1 MPLVNICKIKKSNKP
16 CSPTDSI
23 VLFLLSITPPSAG
36 QPYLCTA
43 HWPRGLLSHR
53 ATSTSRG
60 FPSYLGTSTPST
72 RGPLHAPNSSSNTSL
87 RDRSLPASSFFKKS
101 GLAFGTLSSA
111 TDAEDNT
118 SFDDVPFAT
127 MTLLSNKCFA
137 SDSDPQEG
145 GDGVEGGRKLMPE
158 SVFRMPLASK
168 YGRDVLCVDIAAP
181 APAAPGTVLRLLNVH
196 LDSLDSLL
204 WRTQQMEILAGVLRE
219 PGCGGGLIAGDF
231 NAITP
236 EDDGLVD
243 KNELVDAWVALH
255 GRTGPNG
262 VTWGVGVE
270 LKNGLKPGR
279 LDKVAMLGL
288 KAEEMEVL
296 QLGLIHVPRP
306 AGPPLDSPWSD
317 HCGLRCTFTI

>member
-1 MPLVNICKIKKSNKP
+1 MLPDRLYRALSAFNHSTQRWAAIPL
-16 CSPTDSI
+16 
-23 VLFLLSITPPSAG
+23 
-36 QPYLCTA
+36 
-43 HWPRGLLSHR
+43 H
-53 ATSTSRG
+53 
-60 FPSYLGTSTPST
+60 
-72 RGPLHAPNSSSNTSL
+72 GPLAQRP
-87 RDRSLPASSFFKKS
+87 SLPPRDVDKQRLSLVSWNVDAFHSRPAARSKLILKHILEGPKPPGIKS